1 MIPAIKE
8 LGAADAPWEVWF
20 LHGILG
26 SGNNWRGMAR
36 KLVERDRRWRAV
48 LVDLRNHGD
57 SVGAQPPHDLAACAE
72 DLWALA
78 AQRDG
83 PPRMLVGH
91 SFGGKVALTMAEQA
105 RALGA
110 TGPGGLQ
117 RLWVLDASPA
127 PWAGQPEQDA
137 EVVAVMQALRAMALP
152 IASREELASALTTRG
167 FSRSLALWMTTNL
180 KREGQG
186 YGWRFDLDACREM
199 IADYFR
205 ADLWEV
211 VEHPPA
217 GLRIDLVR
225 AGLNPRWTEAELE
238 RLQGLAEE
246 ETIGFHTLERAG
258 HWVHADDPE
267 GVLGLLLG

>member
-1 MIPAIKE
+1 MIPAFKE
-8 LGAADAPWEVWF
+8 LGDPQAPWEVWF

-26 SGNNWRGMAR
+26 SGNNWRGMAL
-36 KLVERDRRWRAV
+36 KLCERDPRWKAV

-57 SVGAQPPHDLAACAE
+57 SVGARPPHDLAACAD
-72 DLWALA
+72 DLWTLA
-78 AQRDG
+78 GQRSG

-91 SFGGKVALTMAEQA
+91 SFGGKVALTLAEQA

-110 TGPGGLQ
+110 TGPGGISQ
-117 RLWVLDASPA
+117 LWVLDASPA

-137 EVVAVMQALRAMALP
+137 EVVAVMQALQAIPLP
-152 IASREELASALTTRG
+152 MASREQLSATLMAQG

-211 VEHPPA
+211 IEHPPA

-225 AGLNPRWTEAELE
+225 AGRNPRWTEAELR
-238 RLQGLAEE
+238 RLRELAAEG
-246 ETIGFHTLERAG
+246 TIGFHTLQDAG